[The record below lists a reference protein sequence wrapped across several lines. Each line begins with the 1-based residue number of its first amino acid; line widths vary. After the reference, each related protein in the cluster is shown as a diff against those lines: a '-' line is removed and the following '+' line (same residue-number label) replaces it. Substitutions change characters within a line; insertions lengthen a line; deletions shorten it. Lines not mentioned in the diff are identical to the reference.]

1 MLDGADQ
8 TLSILEI
15 DPQRLLGLSSL
26 IEFRLQL
33 SNLED
38 ISLKLK
44 LPRDMSDT
52 SIKTLHLD
60 GNAFYTLPAILYE
73 RPYPKLESLRFSIT
87 PRPTSFIVRLSA
99 VEYANAR
106 FNLRDSLDN
115 KTNIAN
121 LFESQDKGFTDIAFR
136 GDCGDLPSNTAFTGG
151 VIVCVDPSKQQVD
164 DTVSSES
171 PAATAAAAPPAATR
185 KQGSNNVVV
194 IISSIVASIVMLT
207 VLLAIVLWR
216 KRRRHAKTHS
226 PVFLEL
232 ASSASSSKRQPVIR
246 APKPLDL
253 SSYDPLELKSST
265 QLSVP
270 HRPLVDVS
278 DDAIAALQIPMHEL
292 TVSQLLSRG
301 TFGEVFLG
309 HFHGHRVAVKRL
321 APERRQDE
329 YERSAF
335 LSEAKLMATLQ
346 HERIIQ
352 FVGVAWD
359 DPLDVHVVTEFMDGG
374 DLRTLLQTFND
385 QGRPVGF
392 DACKLQIA
400 RHVIEGLAYLHS
412 LQPAVLHRDLKS
424 RNVLLS
430 ADAQRAKLI
439 DFGVSRLRADQNSS
453 TMTTCVGTLRWMA
466 PEVMVGGRYGES
478 ADVFSFGVVLSE
490 LDTHEIPYNVGGE
503 SMPTAPLSCS

>member
-1 MLDGADQ
+1 
-8 TLSILEI
+8 
-15 DPQRLLGLSSL
+15 
-26 IEFRLQL
+26 
-33 SNLED
+33 
-38 ISLKLK
+38 
-44 LPRDMSDT
+44 
-52 SIKTLHLD
+52 
-60 GNAFYTLPAILYE
+60 
-73 RPYPKLESLRFSIT
+73 
-87 PRPTSFIVRLSA
+87 
-99 VEYANAR
+99 
-106 FNLRDSLDN
+106 
-115 KTNIAN
+115 
-121 LFESQDKGFTDIAFR
+121 
-136 GDCGDLPSNTAFTGG
+136 
-151 VIVCVDPSKQQVD
+151 
-164 DTVSSES
+164 
-171 PAATAAAAPPAATR
+171 
-185 KQGSNNVVV
+185 
-194 IISSIVASIVMLT
+194 
-207 VLLAIVLWR
+207 
-216 KRRRHAKTHS
+216 
-226 PVFLEL
+226 
-232 ASSASSSKRQPVIR
+232 
-246 APKPLDL
+246 
-253 SSYDPLELKSST
+253 
-265 QLSVP
+265 
-270 HRPLVDVS
+270 
-278 DDAIAALQIPMHEL
+278 MHEL

-309 HFHGHRVAVKRL
+309 HFHGRRVAVKRL

-335 LSEAKLMATLQ
+335 LSEATLMATLQ

-374 DLRTLLQTFND
+374 DLRTLLQTFD
-385 QGRPVGF
+385 SQGRPVGF

-490 LDTHEIPYNVGGE
+490 LDTHEIPYNLLPEGAVVVHVYEGTLQVRFHRE
-503 SMPTAPLSCS
+503 SDAEIVRLARDCMAYEPAQRPSASEVAQRLDSIWRSSYGMVERETNALE